1 MAKKRIGIDALFQP
15 NVPSAVPEEPGATTL
30 EVAIDRLTP
39 NARQPR
45 THFDETALA
54 DLTASVR
61 AHGVLQP
68 ILVTDAGSGNYEIVA
83 GERRW
88 RAARAAALE
97 TVPVR
102 ILELDDHSRLAV
114 AIVENLQRED
124 LNPIEEAEGY
134 IALLADRLRGE
145 PAFAAYAGDD
155 EGGGVV
161 RLLRALNNRS
171 AGNTKDNV
179 VLSLEPAVAEVFDD
193 VGRVTWRSFVAHR
206 LPLLSMPDE
215 VKSAV
220 RGGLPY
226 TKARAIA
233 RVTAERC
240 GGDASRARKLR
251 RALLEE
257 AATEGLSVRALR
269 SRIDREL
276 GIATLADRRARES
289 ERAGIGAKLDEL
301 RTRLDEVDAA
311 EIDETRR
318 AAVARSIDEL
328 LALL

>member
-1 MAKKRIGIDALFQP
+1 
-15 NVPSAVPEEPGATTL
+15 
-30 EVAIDRLTP
+30 
-39 NARQPR
+39 
-45 THFDETALA
+45 
-54 DLTASVR
+54 
-61 AHGVLQP
+61 
-68 ILVTDAGSGNYEIVA
+68 
-83 GERRW
+83 
-88 RAARAAALE
+88 
-97 TVPVR
+97 
-102 ILELDDHSRLAV
+102 
-114 AIVENLQRED
+114 
-124 LNPIEEAEGY
+124 
-134 IALLADRLRGE
+134 
-145 PAFAAYAGDD
+145 
-155 EGGGVV
+155 
-161 RLLRALNNRS
+161 
-171 AGNTKDNV
+171 
-179 VLSLEPAVAEVFDD
+179 
-193 VGRVTWRSFVAHR
+193 
-206 LPLLSMPDE
+206 
-215 VKSAV
+215 V